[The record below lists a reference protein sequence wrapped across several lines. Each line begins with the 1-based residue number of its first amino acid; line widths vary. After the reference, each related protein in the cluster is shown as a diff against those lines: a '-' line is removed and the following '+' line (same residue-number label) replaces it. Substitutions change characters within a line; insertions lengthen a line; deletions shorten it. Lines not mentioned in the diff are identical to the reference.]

1 MAVDRDWIDYAGV
14 FFSAAA
20 FIFSIGGIFV
30 ALSKSRKDE
39 TDVLRNDLN
48 TTKNDVMLLKNNYE
62 HTRAKVDEDSHK
74 LDEYKKD
81 TESSMRNFSML
92 LLKWFDKNNE
102 DD

>member
-1 MAVDRDWIDYAGV
+1 MAVDRDWVDYAGV

-39 TDVLRNDLN
+39 TELLRNDLN

-62 HTRAKVDEDSHK
+62 HTKDKVNEISSKFDDH
-74 LDEYKKD
+74 KKD
-81 TESSMRNFSML
+81 TESNMRNFSML